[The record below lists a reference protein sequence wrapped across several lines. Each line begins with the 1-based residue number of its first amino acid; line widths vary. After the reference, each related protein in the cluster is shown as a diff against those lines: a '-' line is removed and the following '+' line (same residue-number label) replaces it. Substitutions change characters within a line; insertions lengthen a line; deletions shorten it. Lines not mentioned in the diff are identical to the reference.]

1 MKKVILLLSICFYIT
16 QLHAQRFESK
26 PLDDS
31 GESYEVRIKHY
42 NKFFGAELDAEKLA
56 PLSKESA
63 KTQQRLEK
71 RNQCVQ
77 RLLNK
82 QLKQI
87 LKQIGETEG
96 GGFWVAFY
104 LDKTGKVVTVKFMLS
119 ATTYTRISTKTLK
132 ELYNIAMNE
141 KFDPSCYNFD
151 DTHIYAI
158 DGCDLMKRAIE
169 EEKN

>member
-16 QLHAQRFESK
+16 HLHAQRFESK

-71 RNQCVQ
+71 RNQYC
-77 RLLNK
+77 
-82 QLKQI
+82 I
-87 LKQIGETEG
+87 
-96 GGFWVAFY
+96 A
-104 LDKTGKVVTVKFMLS
+104 LS
-119 ATTYTRISTKTLK
+119 MFL
-132 ELYNIAMNE
+132 
-141 KFDPSCYNFD
+141 
-151 DTHIYAI
+151 
-158 DGCDLMKRAIE
+158 
-169 EEKN
+169 

>member
-1 MKKVILLLSICFYIT
+1 MKQIILLFGILLYIS
-16 QLHAQRFESK
+16 QLHAQRFETI

-31 GESYEVRIKHY
+31 GESFEVRIKHF
-42 NKFFGAELDAEKLA
+42 NKLFGDELSAEKLA
-56 PLSKESA
+56 PLSKEST

-71 RNQCVQ
+71 RNQYVQ
-77 RLLNK
+77 KLLNK

-96 GGFWVAFY
+96 GGFWITFY
-104 LDKTGKVVTVKFMLS
+104 IDKTGKVKTVKFMLS
-119 ATTYTRISTKTLK
+119 ATTYTKIPTKTLK

-141 KFDPSCYNFD
+141 QFDPSCYNFD
-151 DTHIYAI
+151 NTHLYSI

-169 EEKN
+169 KEKK